1 MRRKNRTYYRGN
13 ICNEM
18 RGHFAYIVYEGDG
31 GLASLEA
38 ILLLDSSAGPS
49 DYMAKELELLF
60 SFRM

>member
-1 MRRKNRTYYRGN
+1 
-13 ICNEM
+13 M